1 MLDTEEEQSK
11 FTLLY
16 EKYRYLMWY
25 VAKDILK
32 DKDLAEDAVDRKS
45 VV

>member
-1 MLDTEEEQSK
+1 MLLFLSMLETAEEQSK

-25 VAKDILK
+25 VANDILK
-32 DKDLAEDAVDRKS
+32 DRDLA
-45 VV
+45 